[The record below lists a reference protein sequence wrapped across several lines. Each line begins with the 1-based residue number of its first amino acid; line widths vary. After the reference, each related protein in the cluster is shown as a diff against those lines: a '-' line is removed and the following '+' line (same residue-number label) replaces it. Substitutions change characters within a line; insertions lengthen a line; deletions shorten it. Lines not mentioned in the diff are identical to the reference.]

1 MQTAFSVTRFTRW
14 ANPRS
19 FLSGHHVTGRRRTS
33 WGICEALDIAFGM
46 HGFTVFIGAQIGL
59 QIYGAVTKYAG
70 NLREGAATHNTPP
83 LEGYE

>member
-1 MQTAFSVTRFTRW
+1 M
-14 ANPRS
+14 
-19 FLSGHHVTGRRRTS
+19 
-33 WGICEALDIAFGM
+33 GICEALDIAFGM

-70 NLREGAATHNTPP
+70 HLREGAATHNTPP